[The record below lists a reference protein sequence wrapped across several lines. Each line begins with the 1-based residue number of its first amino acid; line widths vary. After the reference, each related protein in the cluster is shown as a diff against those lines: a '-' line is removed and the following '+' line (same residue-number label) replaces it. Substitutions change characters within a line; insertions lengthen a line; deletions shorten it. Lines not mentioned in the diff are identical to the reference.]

1 MAILPVVAFH
11 LRAKWLPGGFVG
23 VDVFFVISG
32 YLITSIILN
41 DHAKNALTL
50 RGFWLRRVR
59 RIMPAMLV
67 MLLASLVAG
76 YFILIGA
83 NWASLGWQSISTL
96 LLSANLLVWDLTRGY
111 WGHAGETLP
120 LLHNWSLSLEEQFYL
135 FYPFFMLAGL
145 RWFPKK
151 LLPCLAGIF
160 IVSLALCIIGTLRYP
175 AATFYMLPTRAWELA
190 GGCLL
195 GVFAQRKENK
205 LAPRRASVAGA
216 RHSFMAAWRCS
227 GWRSSRRRGSLWMS
241 AHFPGTKP

>member
-1 MAILPVVAFH
+1 
-11 LRAKWLPGGFVG
+11 
-23 VDVFFVISG
+23 
-32 YLITSIILN
+32 
-41 DHAKNALTL
+41 
-50 RGFWLRRVR
+50 
-59 RIMPAMLV
+59 MLV

-205 LAPRRASVAGA
+205 LAPARECCERSAFLYGCLALLGVALIAASWFLVDERSFPGYEALMPVAGCMLVVQFAGGTPA
-216 RHSFMAAWRCS
+216 RPLCCLPRGRFVSSA
-227 GWRSSRRRGSLWMS
+227 RSRTPFICGIGR
-241 AHFPGTKP
+241 